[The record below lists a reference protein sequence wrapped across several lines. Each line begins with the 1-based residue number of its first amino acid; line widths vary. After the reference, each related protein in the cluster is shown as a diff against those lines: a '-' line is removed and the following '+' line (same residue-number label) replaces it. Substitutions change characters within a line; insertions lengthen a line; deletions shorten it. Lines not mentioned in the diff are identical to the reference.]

1 MFDIGF
7 SEMVLIGLIAL
18 MVLGPERLPKA
29 ARMVGAFLRKARLSW
44 DNLRS
49 EVEREIDADRFRK
62 AVKDVPNP
70 QELMEEHLNKPL
82 REGSAE
88 LEQSIKRTEP

>member
-1 MFDIGF
+1 VFDIGF

-70 QELMEEHLNKPL
+70 
-82 REGSAE
+82 
-88 LEQSIKRTEP
+88 